1 MQSSSHFKGKSYS
14 TKDLY
19 MKESNTFV
27 GNAIIKRIERD
38 ILLNTKRQ
46 YMKES
51 NTHAVNATLNSNL
64 RLRVLNT
71 KG

>member
-1 MQSSSHFKGKSYS
+1 
-14 TKDLY
+14 
-19 MKESNTFV
+19 MKESNTFA
-27 GNAIIKRIERD
+27 GNAIIKQIERD

-51 NTHAVNATLNSNL
+51 NTHAVNATLNSHL
-64 RLRVLNT
+64 RLEVLNT